1 MTLKD
6 KQNLL
11 SQLTAFINNLSVE
24 DVAEAPNEPK
34 AAEKIELLT
43 IKECSQLIDGLTE
56 GTVRQLVTQN
66 KIPSLRSGAGKRG
79 KILVSKSALLKYFGG

>member
-43 IKECSQLIDGLTE
+43 IKECTQLIDGLTE

-66 KIPSLRSGAGKRG
+66 KIPSIRSGAGKRG
-79 KILVSKSALLKYFGG
+79 KILVSKAALLKYFGG

>member
-24 DVAEAPNEPK
+24 DVAEAPAEPK

-66 KIPSLRSGAGKRG
+66 KIPSIRSGAGKRG
-79 KILVSKSALLKYFGG
+79 KILVSKTALLKYFGG

>member
-24 DVAEAPNEPK
+24 DVAEAPAEPK

-43 IKECSQLIDGLTE
+43 IKECAQLIDGLTE

-66 KIPSLRSGAGKRG
+66 KIPSIRSGAGKRG
-79 KILVSKSALLKYFGG
+79 KILVSKTALLKYFGG

>member
-24 DVAEAPNEPK
+24 DVAEAPAEPK

-66 KIPSLRSGAGKRG
+66 KIPSIRSGAGKRG
-79 KILVSKSALLKYFGG
+79 KILVSKAALLKYFGG